1 VTGSPIVSVVTMA
14 CCSLFALEARAASC
28 PNFVRDAKQAIG
40 KPVAAL
46 LRLEHEMSD
55 RIKGLD
61 SRPFEYLRDEV
72 KKTADVISDPAALK
86 REEEATECRNAT
98 RPIRKICADATALL
112 VAIIEKHVAAA
123 KPDYDKPQYA
133 AAIAECE
140 KLLGL
145 KPLKT
150 LIRGND

>member
-1 VTGSPIVSVVTMA
+1 MRRSAIVSIVTMA

-28 PNFVRDAKQAIG
+28 QKRAADAKQAIG

-46 LRLEHEMSD
+46 LRLEHEASD

-61 SRPFEYLRDEV
+61 SRPFEYLRDEA
-72 KKTADVISDPAALK
+72 KKTAAALTDPAALK
-86 REEEATECRNAT
+86 REEESTECRSAT
-98 RPIRKICADATALL
+98 APIRKTCADAAALL
-112 VAIIEKHVAAA
+112 VAIVEKHVAAA
-123 KPDYDKPQYA
+123 KPDYDKPPYA

-145 KPLKT
+145 KPLKSA
-150 LIRGND
+150 IRGND